1 MGGIYLKMLLGLVGV
16 SGVGKTY
23 FKEKI
28 VEELGFEKVNT
39 IRTRK
44 KRDEEQEGKVGF
56 FKTEDELNKLNN
68 EGKIIY
74 QFKVFGGIYAY
85 LKEEIMN
92 EKNMIFEM
100 HYTMIDDWKK
110 IRPDIKTIYIL
121 PKNLEIA
128 KQKVI
133 ERETNTEKL
142 NERINEMTEHYNN
155 ICYNEEWRGKFDYIV
170 YNNYDEESEKQIIEL
185 VKRILVEE
193 QKGKIYGKN
202 IF

>member
-1 MGGIYLKMLLGLVGV
+1 MLLGLVGV

-155 ICYNEEWRGKFDYIV
+155 ICYNEEWRGKFNYIV
-170 YNNYDEESEKQIIEL
+170 YNNYDEKSEKQIIEL
-185 VKRILVEE
+185 VKKILIEE

>member
-1 MGGIYLKMLLGLVGV
+1 MLLGLVGV

-121 PKNLEIA
+121 PKNMEIA

-185 VKRILVEE
+185 VKRILIEE

>member
-1 MGGIYLKMLLGLVGV
+1 MLLGLVGV

-185 VKRILVEE
+185 VKRILIEE